1 MLAAAF
7 LLVSVAVSAAD
18 GGACSARIERCHC
31 GPAKVLQTEAVVSG
45 MRLAIADDARVE
57 RSRTGETGE
66 VDLDSLV
73 KSCGKGLAWAATPY
87 FAIQWLGSLV

>member
-1 MLAAAF
+1 
-7 LLVSVAVSAAD
+7 
-18 GGACSARIERCHC
+18 
-31 GPAKVLQTEAVVSG
+31 